1 MNNLI
6 DQIFHN
12 LTVLERISNFE
23 GRKRTYYKC
32 KCVCGTITYIEGS
45 KLLNGHTKS
54 CGCFKI
60 KQAKNNYWNR
70 KQFGESLKNRL
81 YDSYKRNAKNRNNIF
96 NLTKEEVFELFK
108 QNCYYC
114 GVIPSKKIIKKGFY
128 GYFIYN
134 GIDRLDNNKGYTKEN
149 SVSCCSFCNYTKNK
163 TDFKEFIVWI
173 RKVYNH
179 TKNMEI

>member
-1 MNNLI
+1 M
-6 DQIFHN
+6 
-12 LTVLERISNFE
+12 
-23 GRKRTYYKC
+23 
-32 KCVCGTITYIEGS
+32 
-45 KLLNGHTKS
+45 
-54 CGCFKI
+54 
-60 KQAKNNYWNR
+60 NYWNR
-70 KQFGESLKNRL
+70 KQFGESLRNRL
-81 YDSYKRNAKNRNNIF
+81 YDSYKRNAKNKNNIF

-114 GVIPSKKIIKKGFY
+114 GIIPSKKIIKKGSY

-134 GIDRLDNNKGYTKEN
+134 GIDRLDNHKGYTKQN

-163 TDFKEFIVWI
+163 TDFKEFIIWV